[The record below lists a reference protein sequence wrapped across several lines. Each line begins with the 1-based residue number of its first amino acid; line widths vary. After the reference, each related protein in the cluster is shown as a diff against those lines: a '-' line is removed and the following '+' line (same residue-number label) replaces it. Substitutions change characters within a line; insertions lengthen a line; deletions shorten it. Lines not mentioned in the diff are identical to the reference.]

1 MELEAVVSGRR
12 VRYLEGGSGQP
23 LVLLHAFP
31 LAADLWRP
39 QLALPPEGWRLLAPD
54 CRGLGG
60 SARAAGT
67 GEGGRVTVDDYA
79 ADLLAFCDV
88 LGLDR
93 FALGGLSMGG
103 YVAFAV
109 LRQAG
114 ARVTALLLA
123 DTRTEA
129 DSDEA
134 RENRRAMRAQVL
146 DQGAGV
152 VADVMLPKLLGRTT
166 RASHQELTVIVR
178 RMIDANTPEGIADA
192 VDALMSRPDSAA
204 TLEAVACPVA
214 IVVGDED
221 VLTPVALHEDMH
233 RRASGSTLHVIR
245 RAGHLSNLERP
256 EAFNDALRGLLA
268 RL

>member
-1 MELEAVVSGRR
+1 MELEIVVAGRR
-12 VRYLEGGSGQP
+12 VRYIEGGSGQP
-23 LVLLHAFP
+23 LVLVHAFP

-39 QLALPPEGWRLLAPD
+39 QTARPPEGWRLLAPD

-60 SARAAGT
+60 SERAPGS
-67 GEGGRVTVDDYA
+67 GDGGRVTIDDYA
-79 ADLLAFCDV
+79 ADVVAFCDA
-88 LGLDR
+88 LGLER
-93 FALGGLSMGG
+93 FALAGLSMGG

-134 RENRRAMRAQVL
+134 RETRQAMRALVL
-146 DQGAGV
+146 EQGAGA
-152 VADVMLPKLLGRTT
+152 VADSMLPKLLGEST
-166 RASHQELTVIVR
+166 RSSHPELTAIVR
-178 RMIDANTPEGIADA
+178 RMIDANAPEGIADA
-192 VDALMSRPDSAA
+192 VDALMSRPDSAG
-204 TLEAVACPVA
+204 TLEAVRCPVA
-214 IVVGDED
+214 IVVGEED

-233 RRASGSTLHVIR
+233 RRAPGSTLHVIR

-268 RL
+268 RV